1 MRASALALA
10 AIAVAA
16 VAQGQD
22 PLATAGEAL
31 MRGDARSATEILER
45 HIGEHA
51 DDADGHRMLGIA
63 LSLAGRRS
71 PAINSLEAAV
81 GLAPQNP
88 VNHLA
93 LGQALS
99 QFGLSDRAEQA
110 YRTALELDSELGP
123 AHEGLA
129 LSLAMRGSQDAAA
142 QHFTRALSQ
151 STEPARR
158 AKLHF
163 YRGRTHAEA
172 GRQPAAVE
180 DFRAALR
187 LNPALGPA
195 HLELGRILTQGASPE
210 EAIAALRRASELQPN
225 SFDAHHL
232 WGEQLLRNGEAALA
246 VVALR
251 RAAELRPE
259 DQAAAYALGRALRA
273 AGRSEEA
280 RHHLAGIARSG
291 SRRAVEEASI
301 TEAGRLNDAGLAAE
315 QEDDLEMALEK
326 YEAAARIAPD
336 HVLFH
341 RNAALV
347 LGRLGRW
354 AEAKQRL
361 HLVLSMAPG
370 DIDATKALYVA
381 LDHAPDDP

>member
-1 MRASALALA
+1 
-10 AIAVAA
+10 
-16 VAQGQD
+16 
-22 PLATAGEAL
+22 

-63 LSLAGRRS
+63 LALDGRRS
-71 PAINSLEAAV
+71 AAIKALEAAA

-93 LGQALS
+93 FGQALS
-99 QFGLSDRAEQA
+99 QFGLSERAEQA

-129 LSLAMRGSQDAAA
+129 LSLAMRGQQDAAA
-142 QHFTRALSQ
+142 HHFTLALNQPAES
-151 STEPARR
+151 ARR

-163 YRGRTHAEA
+163 YRGKAHAEA

-195 HLELGRILTQGASPE
+195 HLELGRILAQGGSPE
-210 EAIAALRRASELQPN
+210 EAIAVLRRASDLQPD

-232 WGEQLLRNGEAALA
+232 LGEQLLRNGDAALA

-251 RAAELRPE
+251 RAAGLRPA
-259 DQAAAYALGRALRA
+259 DQATAYALGRALRA

-280 RHHLAGIARSG
+280 RHQLAGIARSS

-301 TEAGRLNDAGLAAE
+301 TEAGKLNDAGLAAE
-315 QEDDLEMALEK
+315 QSDHLELALEK
-326 YEAAARIAPD
+326 YEAAVRIAPD

-354 AEAKQRL
+354 AEAKRRL
-361 HLVLSMAPG
+361 RLVLSMAPG
-370 DIDATKALYVA
+370 DVDATKALYVA
-381 LDHAPDDP
+381 LEHAPDNP